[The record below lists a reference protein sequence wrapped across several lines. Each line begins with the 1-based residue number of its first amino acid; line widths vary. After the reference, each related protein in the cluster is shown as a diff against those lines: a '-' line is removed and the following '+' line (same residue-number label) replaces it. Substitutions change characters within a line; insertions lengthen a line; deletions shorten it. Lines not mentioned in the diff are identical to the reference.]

1 MCSLCGILG
10 GRGHWT
16 ESASNP
22 GAFVSRTNSMTVRR
36 ERQERTKL
44 ANTVLAHYGLKLADW
59 PPSNYILR
67 NAKGRSVLVSNLSE
81 LWSVAESVLDE
92 ACDPL
97 AESLLSSLSAQGAKD
112 R

>member
-16 ESASNP
+16 ESTSNP
-22 GAFVSRTNSMTVRR
+22 GAFGSRTNSMTVRR
-36 ERQERTKL
+36 ERQARTKL
-44 ANTVLAHYGLKLADW
+44 ANTVLAHYRLKLVDW
-59 PPSNYILR
+59 PPSNYILHD
-67 NAKGRSVLVSNLSE
+67 AKGRSVLVSNLSE
-81 LWSVAESVLDE
+81 LWSAAESVLDE

-97 AESLLSSLSAQGAKD
+97 DESLLSSLSAQGAKD